1 MKDRV
6 KVAQDKVKYPS
17 FMGIMLISVRVPLK
31 MGNFFDKL
39 GDYQI
44 FERNSVLCWQFKST
58 NHNTLQ
64 MMNDYSK
71 VVLFCVL

>member
-44 FERNSVLCWQFKST
+44 FERNSVLCWQF
-58 NHNTLQ
+58 
-64 MMNDYSK
+64 
-71 VVLFCVL
+71 